1 MQRRLKILI
10 TIGILL
16 MVVAGAKGFQNTP
29 KEPKLVFEHHKVYY
43 IGKKN
48 SFANVVLATAYEGQL
63 IVPRTP
69 EEIEK
74 DSIVVFDSEMLGS
87 PQAKEYI
94 REALSKGCWIV
105 SIGGNNSGLMD
116 MIFQRGVYLGPSDEE
131 KKRMFLGQF
140 NAPVVGF
147 RLVKE
152 GNYEYPSYFVS
163 NTDNPR
169 EIMEGIYAWI
179 TGELLRG

>member
-1 MQRRLKILI
+1 MLMA
-10 TIGILL
+10 IGILL
-16 MVVAGAKGFQNTP
+16 MVVVGAKSFQNTP
-29 KEPKLVFEHHKVYY
+29 KEPKIVFENYKVYY

-48 SFANVVLATAYEGQL
+48 SFADVVLATAYEGQP

-87 PQAKEYI
+87 PQAKGYI
-94 REALSKGCWIV
+94 KEALSEGCWIV
-105 SIGGNNSGLMD
+105 SIGENNSRLME
-116 MIFQRGVYLGPSDEE
+116 MIFQSGVYLEPSDEE

-147 RLVKE
+147 RLVRE

-163 NTDNPR
+163 NTDNPP
-169 EIMEGIYAWI
+169 EIMEGIRMWI
-179 TGELLRG
+179 TGELSGR